1 MTMSQPVV
9 RVAENCYA
17 ARERDCYTPTSQ
29 RTFREAWLA
38 SHELFIDENGRVYT
52 DVLLDEE
59 PLIMDAMTGSLYR
72 DGQCLSSSRLQLG
85 NLTENREEAEKVLRE
100 MRNVK

>member
-1 MTMSQPVV
+1 MSQPVV
-9 RVAENCYA
+9 HLADNCNASKEKY
-17 ARERDCYTPTSQ
+17 CYTPTSH

-38 SHELFIDENGRVYT
+38 SHELFIDEKGRVYT
-52 DVLLDEE
+52 DVLLNGE
-59 PLIMDAMTGSLYR
+59 PAIMDAMTGSLYR
-72 DGQCLSSSRLQLG
+72 DGKCLSSSRLQLG

>member
-9 RVAENCYA
+9 HLAENCYA

-29 RTFREAWLA
+29 RTFREAWISEHTLY
-38 SHELFIDENGRVYT
+38 LDEKGRVYT

-72 DGQCLSSSRLQLG
+72 GGQCLSSSRLQLG
-85 NLTENREEAEKVLRE
+85 ELTENREEAEKVLRE